1 MHTKIATHL
10 KSLCQYVGSVKKL
23 RPRWKTFSIAL
34 LFVLIEPTLVAE
46 HGAKALAESVH
57 GSAVTALVQLGT
69 ISLLVIRDGKFAL
82 TVSARVLMF
91 GAAVL
96 LTGSGLMTRLAR
108 LVRVLADRI
117 GRFFGE

>member
-1 MHTKIATHL
+1 
-10 KSLCQYVGSVKKL
+10 
-23 RPRWKTFSIAL
+23 L
-34 LFVLIEPTLVAE
+34 LFAFIEPTLLAE
-46 HGAKALAESVH
+46 HGAKAWSESIH

-82 TVSARVLMF
+82 TVSTRVLMF

-96 LTGSGLMTRLAR
+96 LMGSGLMTRLAR
-108 LVRVLADRI
+108 WVRVLADRI